1 MKNGKRKN
9 GMLLSLA
16 ALSMTGHLFAME
28 IDLSQYSKAE
38 GEKTP
43 VPEVIN
49 PSFEEGVRGWDLKG
63 NCKAER
69 GLGTLASGGLLME
82 RTDPKEYYLSGQTL
96 YLKPERKYNF
106 SIMIRTE
113 DVKRGDARGGT
124 FAVEF
129 FDENGKWISG
139 SYPNGFYGTTDWTR
153 LELNDLLVPKNQ
165 KYTRATL
172 YLGPKCTGKVY
183 YDEFTV
189 TPADMRW
196 SAYPLNAPMSVIAPG
211 KTLRIAFH
219 KDGKSIM
226 DAAEP
231 GKLAVCGDF
240 NGHRICAPIT
250 EDRASLALPD
260 GLEGSG
266 ELKLAVVD
274 TAKKQILEEISV
286 PLTVQNRPEPQGT
299 ASCRID
305 DQGYAIVN
313 GKRFLPVGVYCNAQF
328 TWELDKIRSIGFNTI
343 LPYNSL
349 SMGFSQKKPGWE
361 RIGEAFD
368 YCEKHDMKIIFA
380 LNTCYR
386 NAGKWSITSLYGE
399 PDSAAVASK
408 AAQLFRS
415 RSALLGYYICD
426 ELPELMVPEL
436 TERRQMLNRIDPEH
450 PVWILAAIG
459 YNAESMISY
468 GAAADIVGTDYY
480 PIRGEGSSLQKM
492 DKGLQRTLEA
502 GLPFWIAPQ
511 MFCWRRYP
519 YGAPDPEI
527 CRFPTADEFRS
538 MILLSA
544 GYEARGYIFYDYK
557 ALCKTDPKLDGD
569 TEENLKTMREGIG
582 MLRKLEPF
590 LLSGVPVK
598 KLPVKNV
605 KGEVRAWEFSDGN
618 GRRRIAVVALG
629 PEAAEAEITVEAPEE
644 LTSAYGKT
652 ERKDGTWIFRAEHID
667 SDLLCSGK

>member
-9 GMLLSLA
+9 RMLLSLA

-63 NCKAER
+63 NCKVER
-69 GLGTLASGGLLME
+69 NLGTVASGGLLME
-82 RTDPKEYYLSGQTL
+82 RTDPKEYYLPGQAL
-96 YLKPERKYNF
+96 YLKPGRKYNF

-113 DVKRGDARGGT
+113 DVKLGDARGGT

-129 FDENGKWISG
+129 IDENGKWISG

-153 LELNDLLVPKNQ
+153 LELNDLLVPENQ
-165 KYTRATL
+165 KYTRVTL
-172 YLGPKCTGKVY
+172 YLGPQCTGKVY
-183 YDEFTV
+183 YDELAV
-189 TPADMRW
+189 TPADMKW
-196 SAYPLNAPMSVIAPG
+196 TAYPLNAPMSVIAPG

-219 KDGKSIM
+219 KDGKTIM

-231 GKLAVCGDF
+231 GKLAVCGEF
-240 NGHRICAPIT
+240 SGHRICAPIT

-274 TAKKQILEEISV
+274 TAKKQILEEMSF
-286 PLTVQNRPEPQGT
+286 PMTVQNRPVPQCA

-305 DQGYAIVN
+305 DQGYAVVKGN
-313 GKRFLPVGVYCNAQF
+313 RFLPIGVYCAAQF
-328 TWELDKIRSIGFNTI
+328 TWELDKIRSLGFNTI

-380 LNTCYR
+380 LNACYR

-399 PDSAAVASK
+399 PDSAAVAAK

-415 RSALLGYYICD
+415 RPGLLGYYTCD
-426 ELPELMVPEL
+426 ELPNQMVPEL

-450 PVWILAAIG
+450 PVWLVVSIG
-459 YNAESMISY
+459 YNTESLKVY
-468 GAAADIVGTDYY
+468 GSAMDVGGIDPY
-480 PIRGEGSSLQKM
+480 PIKGDHSSLTSMEKS
-492 DKGLQRTLEA
+492 LETAAEA
-502 GLPFWIAPQ
+502 GLPIWIVPQ
-511 MFCWRRYP
+511 MFNPRRYLP
-519 YGAPDPEI
+519 PSTPPGSR
-527 CRFPTADEFRS
+527 RFPTADEFRS

-557 ALCKTDPKLDGD
+557 ALCKADPELDGD

-618 GRRRIAVVALG
+618 GGRRIAVVALG

-644 LTSAYGKT
+644 LKSAYEKS
-652 ERKDGTWIFRAEHID
+652 ELKNGTWIFRAEHID
-667 SDLLCSGK
+667 SDLLCKDK